1 MRKVREKIMARAM
14 ISRSCAN
21 FLSDV
26 DVKPGIAQSGGAL
39 NKHQHQKIRFRS
51 KYDCWSETDIVLEKR
66 GSLLAG
72 SMEHARF
79 AKLSVVRTFGTTRG
93 VGLRSAGLV

>member
-39 NKHQHQKIRFRS
+39 NKHQHQK
-51 KYDCWSETDIVLEKR
+51 KGKR
-66 GSLLAG
+66 GKHHDAQ
-72 SMEHARF
+72 E
-79 AKLSVVRTFGTTRG
+79 
-93 VGLRSAGLV
+93 VGGEQCYFLGL

>member
-26 DVKPGIAQSGGAL
+26 DLKPGIAQSGGAL
-39 NKHQHQKIRFRS
+39 NKRQHQNQNKNN
-51 KYDCWSETDIVLEKR
+51 
-66 GSLLAG
+66 
-72 SMEHARF
+72 
-79 AKLSVVRTFGTTRG
+79 KLTKTITITKT
-93 VGLRSAGLV
+93 GLVISWIDGACTVRKTSNA